1 MKRWKRHT
9 ILLAATLL
17 AFIMATFGNL
27 SYAADESKENKEVA
41 QVSAV
46 SETQNKTT
54 GEASS
59 NTQPTTEAPTTEAV
73 SETEQTTK
81 ATAAVQPVPEQND
94 PSSVT
99 AASSTSTAGST
110 EKKKKAAFDENS
122 GILIEGSNLYAQG
135 TPILIK
141 KDADGKAY
149 VFDSKGETRLS
160 ETPVTS
166 GFSIYGG
173 GKNKAVKSNVNI
185 VIQNVQVSSVYGG
198 GYSDGSG
205 PADVTGNVSIT
216 ISGTVNASKVYGGG
230 YAMASKGS
238 ASANVSGSVTV
249 DIPSIPSGNHGNL
262 YGGGYA
268 YTTNSYGASAN
279 TGSVSFSVTG
289 RIYSLRGGGSA
300 TSKDS
305 GSASADVSGSISCT
319 LKNVDV
325 REVYAG
331 GYADGAKARAKAGS
345 TTTVFQ
351 GQGNEV
357 MIFQGAGN
365 ASNRACADVT
375 GSVSAVMSGCSNIYG
390 YVTSGGTSYSGGSAD
405 VYGSV
410 SLTVTGSVSPV
421 DEQWGN
427 LVAAAF
433 NGGGSANGSGSHADV
448 KGSSSVTMK
457 DSSIVGTIIGG
468 GESSQGGSAKVA
480 QTSISLSNVKGCEY
494 KGTMYYG
501 DYIAGGET
509 DDADAISLAASEKST
524 VTVSESKVEFLW
536 GGLLM
541 KGKSLS
547 SDADSE
553 LILKDNTSSFD
564 GIANFST
571 LNIKHT
577 LNLSSFEPKSQTRP
591 TALKTSGL
599 GVGDTAVTFSGSGA
613 KENWFTLKNGK
624 LKYQSD
630 SDSAAW
636 NIASFGTASGSISVD
651 KTPGTPGIAVE
662 NDVADA
668 LLTEEDTQKIA
679 AGSTVDIVLKSE
691 PVSSPSKK
699 IEALLNQ
706 EMERTSVQPAM
717 LLDINLLKVTDGVEE
732 KIPAVGTPLM
742 LTFDVPEEY
751 QREGREYLVIR
762 LHQQDNG
769 TYDTDTLK
777 DLNPDP
783 DKVTIETDRFSIY
796 SLVYKDAQESSTS
809 TTEQRPVNSS
819 TEENKTTSKQKQTSI
834 GRRSTSSKA
843 TVSKK
848 EASASKRKHSS
859 SVSYKKTA
867 STGDQR
873 GDLSSLFMVLSGSLI
888 CSGVLLTRRLK
899 R

>member
-9 ILLAATLL
+9 IVLAATLL
-17 AFIMATFGNL
+17 AFIVATLGNL
-27 SYAADESKENKEVA
+27 SYAADETKENKEAA
-41 QVSAV
+41 QASAV

-54 GEASS
+54 EEAAS
-59 NTQPTTEAPTTEAV
+59 NTQPPTQAPTTDAV
-73 SETEQTTK
+73 SETEQTTE
-81 ATAAVQPVPEQND
+81 ASSTEQLVPEQSD

-99 AASSTSTAGST
+99 AAGSTSTGRST
-110 EKKKKAAFDENS
+110 EKTKKTVSDENS

-135 TPILIK
+135 TPIVIK
-141 KDADGKAY
+141 KDSDGKAY
-149 VFDSKGETRLS
+149 VFDSKGQTRLS

-173 GKNKAVKSNVNI
+173 GKNKTVKSNVSI

-198 GYSDGSG
+198 GYSDGTG

-249 DIPSIPSGNHGNL
+249 DIPSVPSGNHGNL

-268 YTTNSYGASAN
+268 YTTNSYSASAN

-289 RIYSLRGGGSA
+289 RTYSLRGGGSA

-305 GSASADVSGSISCT
+305 GSATADVSGSISCT
-319 LKNVDV
+319 LKNVDI

-345 TTTVFQ
+345 TTTAFQ

-365 ASNRACADVT
+365 ASNSACADVT

-468 GESSQGGSAKVA
+468 GGSSQGGSAKVT

-509 DDADAISLAASEKST
+509 DDADAKDLAASEKST

-541 KGKSLS
+541 KGESLS
-547 SDADSE
+547 SNTDSE

-564 GIANFST
+564 GIANFNT

-577 LNLSSFEPKSQTRP
+577 LNLSSFEPKSQTKP

-599 GVGDTAVTFSGSGA
+599 DVGDIAVAFNGSGA

-630 SDSAAW
+630 SESATW
-636 NIASFGTASGSISVD
+636 NIASFGTASGSINVD
-651 KTPGTPGIAVE
+651 KTPEVPDMTIENNIADE
-662 NDVADA
+662 
-668 LLTEEDTQKIA
+668 LLTEEDSQKIA
-679 AGSTVDIVLKSE
+679 DGSTVEIILKSE

-699 IEALLNQ
+699 IEDLLNK
-706 EMERTSVQPAM
+706 ELKRTSAQQAM
-717 LLDINLLKVTDGVEE
+717 LLDINLLKVTDGTEE
-732 KIPAVGTPLM
+732 KIPTVGTPLM

-762 LHQQDNG
+762 LHQREDG
-769 TYDTDTLK
+769 TYETDTLK

-796 SLVYKDAQESSTS
+796 SLDYKDTQDSSDT
-809 TTEQRPVNSS
+809 TTEQNTENSS
-819 TEENKTTSKQKQTSI
+819 TGENMTTSKQKQTSI

-848 EASASKRKHSS
+848 ETSAPEHSNA
-859 SVSYKKTA
+859 VSYKKTA
-867 STGDQR
+867 STGDHR
-873 GDLSSLFMVLSGSLI
+873 DDLSSLFMVLSGSLI

>member
-9 ILLAATLL
+9 IVLAATLL
-17 AFIMATFGNL
+17 AFIMATLGNL
-27 SYAADESKENKEVA
+27 SYAADETKENKEAA
-41 QVSAV
+41 QSSAV
-46 SETQNKTT
+46 SEAQDKTT
-54 GEASS
+54 EETTS
-59 NTQPTTEAPTTEAV
+59 NTQTPTQAPTTESV
-73 SETEQTTK
+73 SETEQTTEAS
-81 ATAAVQPVPEQND
+81 ATEQPVPEQST

-99 AASSTSTAGST
+99 ASGSTSTARST
-110 EKKKKAAFDENS
+110 VKTKKASSDENS
-122 GILIEGSNLYAQG
+122 NILIEGSNLYAQG

-141 KDADGKAY
+141 KDSDGKAY
-149 VFDSKGETRLS
+149 VFDSNGQTRLS

-185 VIQNVQVSSVYGG
+185 IIRNVQVSSVYGG
-198 GYSDGSG
+198 GYSDGTG

-230 YAMASKGS
+230 YAIASKGS

-249 DIPSIPSGNHGNL
+249 DIPSVPSGNHGNL

-268 YTTNSYGASAN
+268 YTTNSYSASAN

-289 RIYSLRGGGSA
+289 RTYSLRGGGSA
-300 TSKDS
+300 ISKDS
-305 GSASADVSGSISCT
+305 GSATADVSGSISCT
-319 LKNVDV
+319 LTNVDV

-345 TTTVFQ
+345 TTTSFQ

-365 ASNRACADVT
+365 ASNSACADVT

-410 SLTVTGSVSPV
+410 SLTVVGSVSPV
-421 DEQWGN
+421 DEQWDN

-448 KGSSSVTMK
+448 KGSSSVIMK

-468 GESSQGGSAKVA
+468 GESSQGGSAKVT

-509 DDADAISLAASEKST
+509 DDAGAKDLVASEKST
-524 VTVSESKVEFLW
+524 VTVSGSNVEFLW

-541 KGKSLS
+541 NGGSLS
-547 SDADSE
+547 SDTDSE

-577 LNLSSFEPKSQTRP
+577 LKLSSFEPKSQTKP

-599 GVGDTAVTFSGSGA
+599 DVGDTAVAFNGSGA

-630 SDSAAW
+630 SDSAVW
-636 NIASFGTASGSISVD
+636 NIASFGTASGSINVD
-651 KTPGTPGIAVE
+651 KTPGVPDLAVE
-662 NDVADA
+662 NGAADA

-679 AGSTVDIVLKSE
+679 SGSTVEIVLKSE

-699 IEALLNQ
+699 IESLLNQ

-717 LLDINLLKVTDGVEE
+717 LLDINLLKVTDGTEE
-732 KIPAVGTPLM
+732 KIPTVGTPLM
-742 LTFDVPEEY
+742 LTFDVPEEF
-751 QREGREYLVIR
+751 QKEGREYLVIR
-762 LHQQDNG
+762 LHEREDS
-769 TYDTDTLK
+769 TYETDTLK

-796 SLVYKDAQESSTS
+796 SLVYKDAQDSSDA
-809 TTEQRPVNSS
+809 TTEQNTGNSS
-819 TEENKTTSKQKQTSI
+819 AQENKTTSGQKQTSI
-834 GRRSTSSKA
+834 GRRSTSSKP

-848 EASASKRKHSS
+848 ETSASKNSS
-859 SVSYKKTA
+859 SASYKKTA
-867 STGDQR
+867 STGDQKD
-873 GDLSSLFMVLSGSLI
+873 DLSSLLMVLSGSLI
-888 CSGVLLTRRLK
+888 CVGALLTRRLK